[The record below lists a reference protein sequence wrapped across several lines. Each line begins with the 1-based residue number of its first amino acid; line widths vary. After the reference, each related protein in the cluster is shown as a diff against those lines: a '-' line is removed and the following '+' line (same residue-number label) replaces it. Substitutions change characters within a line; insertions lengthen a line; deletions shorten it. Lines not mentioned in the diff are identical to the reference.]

1 MLVILV
7 YGSIVLITNGLGFR
21 FVKFVLDLFALRGAC
36 AAKAGIGFSA
46 PIHRRSCN
54 ILNQSS
60 SGLLVKQGS
69 GENKCLVHRTLVEFL
84 SDFLFEFCEFLLDV
98 FVYISRFL

>member
-21 FVKFVLDLFALRGAC
+21 FVKFILDLFALRGAC